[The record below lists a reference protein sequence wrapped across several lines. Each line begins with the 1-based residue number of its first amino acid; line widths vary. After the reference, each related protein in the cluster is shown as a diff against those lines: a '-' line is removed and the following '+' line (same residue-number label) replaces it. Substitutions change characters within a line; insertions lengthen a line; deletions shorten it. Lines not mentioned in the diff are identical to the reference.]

1 MSIEQEEENDADDDG
16 EYIVVDSIN
25 RANYITSRYYT
36 VSKEGE
42 AKKEKKKRV
51 FWIVVN
57 DRSLRVLK

>member
-16 EYIVVDSIN
+16 EYIVVDSID
-25 RANYITSRYYT
+25 ITSSYYT

-42 AKKEKKKRV
+42 AKKKKRV

>member
-25 RANYITSRYYT
+25 RANYITSSSYT

-42 AKKEKKKRV
+42 AKKKKRV

>member
-16 EYIVVDSIN
+16 EYMVVDSIN
-25 RANYITSRYYT
+25 RASYITSSYYT

-42 AKKEKKKRV
+42 AKKKKRV